1 MKWLMAV
8 CVILALGGCSG
19 STTAKGGTAAPIG
32 GNSGTAAAGAGD
44 APTATAATTPSATPS
59 AAASAVL
66 PDGRSPVYLTGLDTG
81 KSTVTFDLIQFLT
94 GDAAR
99 TEWKKQHPEQPDGP
113 DN

>member
-44 APTATAATTPSATPS
+44 APATTAATTPS

-66 PDGRSPVYLTGLDTG
+66 PDGRSPVYLTGLVTG

-94 GDAAR
+94 GDAAK

-113 DN
+113 DNDY